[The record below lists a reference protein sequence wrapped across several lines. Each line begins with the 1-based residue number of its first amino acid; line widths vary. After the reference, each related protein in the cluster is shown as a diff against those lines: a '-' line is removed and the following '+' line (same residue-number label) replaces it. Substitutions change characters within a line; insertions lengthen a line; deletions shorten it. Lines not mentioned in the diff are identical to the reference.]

1 MGTDTYRYGDFD
13 ERVRSITHSVG
24 LIVAAFAVGII
35 FTLAGLSVVGLFG
48 LTYETVS
55 DIPAPLQAF
64 ANALQFVGFI
74 AVGWLYLRWRDPD
87 RSLFELSAPSLR
99 DLGWV
104 VAGIVGLFVALNVLG
119 TALQQLGIEAAANEA
134 ITQGERQPVYLLY
147 LVPVTLLFVA
157 PAEEFIFR
165 GLVQGLF
172 RRAYGVLPAV
182 VIASALFGVSHYIA
196 LGGEG
201 SKLAYLAVAAML
213 GVILGLLHERT
224 ENLLVPILV
233 HGVYNAVIFY
243 LQYLR
248 VTGQVAA

>member
-24 LIVAAFAVGII
+24 LIIGAFAVGII
-35 FTLAGLSVVGLFG
+35 FTLAGFSVAGLFG

-55 DIPAPLQAF
+55 DIPASIQAF
-64 ANALQFVGFI
+64 GNALQFVGFI
-74 AVGWLYLRWRDPD
+74 AVGWLYLQWYDSD
-87 RSLFELSAPSLR
+87 RSLFDLSGPSLR
-99 DLGWV
+99 DIGWV
-104 VAGIVGLFVALNVLG
+104 IAGIVSLLVVLNVLG
-119 TALQQLGIEAAANEA
+119 AALQQFGIEAAANEA

-147 LVPVTLLFVA
+147 LIPVTLLFVA
-157 PAEEFIFR
+157 PAEELIFR

-172 RRAYGVLPAV
+172 RRAYGVLPGV
-182 VIASALFGVSHYIA
+182 VIASALFGVSHYLA
-196 LGGEG
+196 LGGQG
-201 SKLAYLAVAAML
+201 SKFAYLAVAA
-213 GVILGLLHERT
+213 VLGLLLGLLYERT
-224 ENLLVPILV
+224 QNLLVPILV